1 MLRVQGVHTKKGLRR
16 AKKDF
21 FGKQTKWDDFR
32 DDQNKLQ
39 KWEALYKFQWERAE
53 REDYQSVT
61 AVLATKKIAI
71 ADDIIRGGTGMV
83 LKGDQAHQI

>member
-1 MLRVQGVHTKKGLRR
+1 MGEGR
-16 AKKDF
+16 
-21 FGKQTKWDDFR
+21 
-32 DDQNKLQ
+32 
-39 KWEALYKFQWERAE
+39 

-71 ADDIIRGGTGMV
+71 ADDIIRGGTGLV